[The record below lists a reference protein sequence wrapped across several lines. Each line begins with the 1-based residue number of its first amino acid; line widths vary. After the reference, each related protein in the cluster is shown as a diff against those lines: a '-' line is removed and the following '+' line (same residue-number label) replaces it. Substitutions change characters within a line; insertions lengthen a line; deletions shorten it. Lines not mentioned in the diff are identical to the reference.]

1 MEQSERLYLPPR
13 VPGQPPASRPRGES
27 PLSPSKPHTDLVLR
41 SKLGTCTHRKP
52 RGARPGSKP
61 GVEVA
66 GSEEPGPCA
75 CVALTFPLTFDVCIG
90 FFFLNTKPRCLFSF
104 VPTTALCGD
113 FFLGD
118 NAEGGNRGLGR
129 VPAVD
134 PRQPSPPRPR
144 PLFRETRFRFQPSP
158 GYMCTR
164 LIKYSASPRLPVG
177 PAVLREEGLY
187 DSDRDSL
194 RVAWKPRVGGLSLQL
209 LSLQVPSGSD
219 NGSAGER
226 SPGLLPS
233 RPRWPP
239 SHPPGRCSRSPMFA
253 VSQHPPP
260 VDVTWGR
267 PDRQRSAVDAECL
280 SPQSLNAL
288 KSWGL
293 SRTWVEGGPRE
304 ANWLMGEGDVRC

>member
-1 MEQSERLYLPPR
+1 MTATE
-13 VPGQPPASRPRGES
+13 
-27 PLSPSKPHTDLVLR
+27 T
-41 SKLGTCTHRKP
+41 
-52 RGARPGSKP
+52 
-61 GVEVA
+61 
-66 GSEEPGPCA
+66 A
-75 CVALTFPLTFDVCIG
+75 CV
-90 FFFLNTKPRCLFSF
+90 
-104 VPTTALCGD
+104 
-113 FFLGD
+113 
-118 NAEGGNRGLGR
+118 
-129 VPAVD
+129 
-134 PRQPSPPRPR
+134 
-144 PLFRETRFRFQPSP
+144 SP
-158 GYMCTR
+158 GNQ
-164 LIKYSASPRLPVG
+164 G
-177 PAVLREEGLY
+177 
-187 DSDRDSL
+187 
-194 RVAWKPRVGGLSLQL
+194 WGGLSLQL

-280 SPQSLNAL
+280 SPQSLDAL

-304 ANWLMGEGDVRC
+304 ANWLMGEGDSAAEVVQEGRRRTVVWGSAQKTPEIIWMTPPKTDSCFSLLPLCSLVSPFMCTWCSSNPEYSTGPRGRRQASLCFLLTTFRTEQQPALA